1 MNKFYLAAIL
11 LSLSSLFMAYAEQ
24 THIKTPATY
33 PDDEAV
39 WHKLPKLKIRDYE
52 LHGQSRYIDLLIS
65 ADPSG
70 RVTDVKIIQSS
81 GLTSLDD
88 KVVYAVHKASFKPT
102 NSPI

>member
-1 MNKFYLAAIL
+1 
-11 LSLSSLFMAYAEQ
+11 MAYAEQ
-24 THIKTPATY
+24 THIKTPATS

-52 LHGQSRYIDLLIS
+52 LRGQSRYIDLLIS

-81 GLTSLDD
+81 GLTSLRR
-88 KVVYAVHKASFKPT
+88 
-102 NSPI
+102 